1 MRQHTEP
8 LCLSKGQPLSASNTL
23 DKETVP
29 QALLAQD
36 YAFEPDTYDEMWH
49 HKTGVRPHW
58 QGFIQAIQEM
68 GPEELD
74 RRRQEA
80 RLLLRENGVTYNVH
94 GDPDGLHRPWELDPI
109 PLLLQENDWE
119 QIEKGLQQRAELFNL
134 ILDDLYGNQN
144 LIRQGLLPQELI
156 YDHVGFLRP
165 CHGVKLPTKHQLRI
179 FSADLARGPNGQ
191 MWVLRD
197 RTQAPS
203 GMGYALENRTA
214 MARIMPTLFNECQVR
229 RMANFFRTV
238 QAGLTEIA
246 PRQQGDPR
254 VVMLTPGPYNATY
267 FEHAYLASYLG
278 YTLVQG
284 DDLTVRNG
292 QVWLKSIDGL
302 QPVDIILRRV
312 NDDFC
317 DPLELNEE
325 SQLGVAGLLEAIRLG
340 NVAVANPLGSS
351 VLENPGL
358 MAFLPNVARYLLNE
372 DLQLPSAATWW
383 CGQPQERQYVLDNLD
398 KLVISP
404 IYQQQGVHRVFGALL
419 SKNEQETWRSRI
431 LANPNAYVGQER
443 VSFAT
448 APAFINNKLE
458 PRFTIL
464 STFAVSHQ
472 NTYAILPGGLTR
484 SAPERGNFVVS
495 TQTVVRSKDTWV
507 MANTPETHVSLWQQQ
522 SHRATPFGQGT
533 LPSRAAENLFWVG
546 RYAERAEST
555 IRLLRAVLSNLTD
568 QRGDENPAAQQCRRA
583 LLQALT
589 VVTDTRPGFLG
600 KGAAQRLRR
609 PEIEI
614 LDVVRNEKRAG
625 SLAFTHQVLMQAAFA
640 IRDRWSTDTWRVI
653 DNIESQWSAIQAH
666 ANIGLR
672 EVQGALNA
680 VLTGLLAF
688 TGLTQESM
696 TRELGW
702 RLLDTGRRIERSLL
716 QIALLRA
723 TLITPQTGFDGYLL
737 QETVLSIMESLITHR
752 RRYRAYLNL
761 NTLLE
766 LLLHDESNPRALAY
780 QMNQLNE
787 HIALLPKL
795 DNNQRLSEAERLMLD
810 ASTKLRLSEPE
821 TLIQLDP
828 KTSKYETLDQLL
840 VFLEARLQQ
849 TSNVITQTYFSHAR
863 GVQQLAPTHLEM
875 ES

>member
-1 MRQHTEP
+1 MSVSHQT
-8 LCLSKGQPLSASNTL
+8 NT
-23 DKETVP
+23 P
-29 QALLAQD
+29 QSQILLAND
-36 YAFEPDTYDEMWH
+36 YALEPGAYDEMWH
-49 HKTGVRPHW
+49 EQNGPRPHW
-58 QGFIQAIQEM
+58 QPFINAIQNM
-68 GPEELD
+68 GSNELE
-74 RRRQEA
+74 RCRQDA

-94 GDPDGLHRPWELDPI
+94 GDPNGLHRPWELDPV
-109 PLLLQENDWE
+109 PLLLNESDWKN
-119 QIEKGLQQRAELFNL
+119 IESGLKQRAELFNL
-134 ILDDLYGNQN
+134 ILDDLYGPQN
-144 LIRQGLLPQELI
+144 LIKQGLLPLELV
-156 YDHVGFLRP
+156 YNHAGFLRP
-165 CHGVKLPTKHQLRI
+165 CHGVKLPFKHQLRI
-179 FSADLARGPNGQ
+179 ASTDLARGPDGQ

-197 RTQAPS
+197 RIQAPS

-214 MARIMPTLFNECQVR
+214 MARVMPQLFNECNVQ
-229 RMANFFRTV
+229 RMSDFFRTL
-238 QAGLTEIA
+238 QAGLAEIA
-246 PRQQGDPR
+246 PRQQNDPR

-340 NVAVANPLGSS
+340 NVVVANPLGSS

-358 MAFLPNVARYLLNE
+358 MAFLPNIAREWFKE

-383 CGQPQERQYVLDNLD
+383 CGQPTERQFVLDNLE

-404 IYQQQGVHRVFGALL
+404 IYQQQGVHRVFGALMTQ
-419 SKNEQETWRSRI
+419 KEREVWRDRI
-431 LANPNAYVGQER
+431 LSDPESYVGQER

-448 APAFINNKLE
+448 APSFINGKLE

-472 NTYAILPGGLTR
+472 NDYAIMPGGLTR

-495 TQTVVRSKDTWV
+495 TQTIVRSKDTWI
-507 MANTPETHVSLWQQQ
+507 MSDNPASHVSLWQQKGL
-522 SHRATPFGQGT
+522 RATPLGQGT

-546 RYAERAEST
+546 RYTERAEGT
-555 IRLLRAVLSNLTD
+555 IRLLRAVLNNLTD
-568 QRGDENPAAQQCRRA
+568 RRAAESSATHQCRKA

-589 VVTDTRPGFLG
+589 IITDTRPGFVG
-600 KGAAQRLRR
+600 KGAASRLRS
-609 PEIEI
+609 PEKEI
-614 LDVVRNEKRAG
+614 LDVVRNETRPG
-625 SLAFTHQVLMQAAFA
+625 SLAFTQSALMQAAFA

-653 DNIESQWSAIQAH
+653 DNMEGQWSAIQSH
-666 ANIGLR
+666 TNMGLR
-672 EVQGALNA
+672 EVPSALNS

-723 TLITPQTGFDGYLL
+723 TLATPYEGFDGQLL
-737 QETVLSIMESLITHR
+737 QETVLSVMESLITHR

-761 NTLLE
+761 DTVLE
-766 LLLHDESNPRALAY
+766 LLLHDETNPRALVF
-780 QMNQLNE
+780 QMNRLNE
-787 HIALLPKL
+787 HLAQLPKL
-795 DNNQRLSEAERLMLD
+795 ENHQRLSEPERFMLD
-810 ASTKLRLSEPE
+810 ASTRLRLADPE
-821 TLIQLDP
+821 ILRQLDN
-828 KTSKYETLDQLL
+828 KTSKYENLDQLL
-840 VFLEARLQQ
+840 AYLETRLQQ
-849 TSNVITQTYFSHAR
+849 TSSVLTQTYFSHAR
-863 GVQQLAPTHLEM
+863 GVQQLAPTHQEIEAL
-875 ES
+875 

>member
-1 MRQHTEP
+1 M
-8 LCLSKGQPLSASNTL
+8 SASQTL
-23 DKETVP
+23 PNQPKPKT
-29 QALLAQD
+29 LLAKE
-36 YAFEPDTYDEMWH
+36 YALEPDAYDEMWQAGS
-49 HKTGVRPHW
+49 GVRPHW
-58 QGFIQAIQEM
+58 KHFISTLQKM
-68 GPEELD
+68 GSAELEH
-74 RRRQEA
+74 RRQEA

-109 PLLLQENDWE
+109 PLLLHDNDWAHVE
-119 QIEKGLQQRAELFNL
+119 TGLQQRAELFNL

-144 LIRQGLLPQELI
+144 LLKNNLLPLELI
-156 YDHVGFLRP
+156 YNHSGFLRP
-165 CHGVKLPTKHQLRI
+165 CHGIKRPNKHLLRI
-179 FSADLARGPNGQ
+179 FSADLARGPDGQ

-214 MARIMPTLFNECQVR
+214 MARVMPTLFNECNVR

-238 QAGLTEIA
+238 QAGLSEIA

-312 NDDFC
+312 NDDYC

-325 SQLGVAGLLEAIRLG
+325 SQLGVAGLLEAVRLG

-358 MAFLPNVARYLLNE
+358 MAFLPNVSRYLLNE
-372 DLQLPSAATWW
+372 DLKLPSAATWW
-383 CGQPQERQYVLDNLD
+383 CGQTQERQYVLDNLE

-404 IYQQQGVHRVFGALL
+404 IYQQQGTHRVFGALL
-419 SKNEQETWRSRI
+419 SKSEQETWRNRI
-431 LANPNAYVGQER
+431 LANPEGYVGQER

-448 APAFINNKLE
+448 APSFIKEKLE
-458 PRFTIL
+458 PRYSVL

-472 NTYAILPGGLTR
+472 NAFAIMPGGLTR

-495 TQTVVRSKDTWV
+495 TQTLVMSKDTWV
-507 MANTPETHVSLWQQQ
+507 MSEVPEAHVSLWQQTG
-522 SHRATPFGQGT
+522 HRATPFGVGT

-546 RYAERAEST
+546 RYAERAEGT
-555 IRLLRAVLSNLTD
+555 VRLLRAVLSNLTD
-568 QRGDENPAAQQCRRA
+568 KRDDESAATHQCRRA
-583 LLQALT
+583 LLRALT
-589 VVTDTRPGFLG
+589 IITDTRPGFVG
-600 KGAAQRLRR
+600 KGAANRLRY
-609 PEIEI
+609 PEKEI
-614 LDVVRNEKRAG
+614 LDVVRNEKRPG
-625 SLAFTHQVLMQAAFA
+625 SLAFTHQSLMQSAFA

-653 DNIESQWSAIQAH
+653 DNIEGQWSAIQAH
-666 ANIGLR
+666 SSIGLR
-672 EVQGALNA
+672 EVQSALNA

-716 QIALLRA
+716 QISLLRA
-723 TLITPQTGFDGYLL
+723 TLVTPYDGFEGQLL
-737 QETVLSIMESLITHR
+737 QETVLSVMESLITHR

-761 NTLLE
+761 QTILE
-766 LLLHDESNPRALAY
+766 LLLHDETNPRALAF
-780 QMNQLNE
+780 QMNRLSE
-787 HIALLPKL
+787 HISQLPKL
-795 DNNQRLSEAERLMLD
+795 NEGQRLSEAERLMLD
-810 ASTKLRLSEPE
+810 ASTRLRLSEPE
-821 TLIQLDP
+821 ALILLDS
-828 KTSKYETLDQLL
+828 KTGTYDTLDQLL
-840 VFLEARLQQ
+840 VYLEARLLK
-849 TSNVITQTYFSHAR
+849 TSEVITQTYFSHAR
-863 GVQQLAPTHLEM
+863 GVQQLAPTHQEI